1 MLPAIVIVLLVFLPV
16 SVFFI
21 AAIILLGVVPAHMKK
36 KVADCTLPVPAVIV
50 GSVKEYVSNVHNGDL
65 PNYAYV
71 YEFVWNGMTFQ
82 RKATMNS
89 SKLPPVGEQRT
100 LMFAPNN
107 IDRFYDPKEYKR
119 AQLIFK
125 IVGIAMLVTGI
136 FCILL
141 MVGVGLIASALM

>member
-1 MLPAIVIVLLVFLPV
+1 MLPAIGILFLVFLPV

-21 AAIILLGVVPAHMKK
+21 VAIILLGVVPAHMKK

-50 GSVKEYVSNVHNGDL
+50 GGVREYISNVHNGNV

-71 YEFVWNGMTFQ
+71 YEFVWNGMTCQ
-82 RKATMNS
+82 RKATLNS
-89 SKLPPVGEQRT
+89 SKSPPVGEQRI

-107 IDRFYDPKEYKR
+107 IDRFYDPTEYKR

-125 IVGIAMLVTGI
+125 IVGIAMLIMGI
-136 FCILL
+136 FTLLLAILMGMF
-141 MVGVGLIASALM
+141 MVAAV

>member
-1 MLPAIVIVLLVFLPV
+1 MLPAIGILFLVFLPV

-21 AAIILLGVVPAHMKK
+21 VAMILLGVVPAHMKK

-50 GSVKEYVSNVHNGDL
+50 GGVREYVNNVHNGDL

-71 YEFVWNGMTFQ
+71 YEFVWNGMTCQ

-89 SKLPPVGEQRT
+89 SKSPPVGEQRI

-107 IDRFYDPKEYKR
+107 IDRFYDPTEYKR

-136 FCILL
+136 FYILV
-141 MVGVGLIASALM
+141 MAGVGLLTSVMV